1 MPAGPG
7 RPEPW
12 PTDPASAVA
21 RLATVIREID
31 ERERNEDELLLA
43 DLLKVA
49 WPTSQAQDQ

>member
-1 MPAGPG
+1 
-7 RPEPW
+7 
-12 PTDPASAVA
+12 
-21 RLATVIREID
+21 LATVIREID

>member
-1 MPAGPG
+1 MPAGPN

-43 DLLKVA
+43 DLLKLA
-49 WPTSQAQDQ
+49 WPSSQAQDQ